1 MRTLK
6 YLLQLCIILG
16 VSFIG
21 EVLNS
26 VIPLPIPASIY
37 GIVIMLLCLVF
48 KIIRLEWVKD
58 AGKLLVD
65 LMPVMFIP
73 AAVGII
79 NSWDVIKPKAG
90 AYVVITFVSTFA
102 VMAVAG
108 RVTQAIIRSGHSGRK
123 GK

>member
-1 MRTLK
+1 M
-6 YLLQLCIILG
+6 QLCIILG

-21 EVLNS
+21 EVLNN

-48 KIIRLEWVKD
+48 KVIRLEWVKD

-79 NSWDVIKPKAG
+79 NSWDVIKPKVG
-90 AYVVITFVSTFA
+90 AYAVITFISTFI
-102 VMAVAG
+102 VMAAAG
-108 RVTQAIIRSGHSGRK
+108 RITQAIIHSRRK